1 MTQARLMTATAV
13 ALALVALLAP
23 WAAGDGAADE
33 YKVANG
39 ETLSEIAARHGMT
52 VEELAQA
59 NGIVNPDL
67 ILSGQVLVVP
77 GAADGRG
84 AVPASGNAGLS
95 GAGGSYVVQAGDTLS
110 EIAERFGVPLVAL
123 AQANGLSDPYL
134 IVEGE
139 ALTIPVPEIPIGPPA
154 APETEAMLDEAAAA
168 EGLDPGLVKALAYV
182 ESGWQQDVV
191 SHTGAMGVMQIQPST
206 GYWLEDEIFGYD
218 LNIETSAYD
227 NIRVG
232 ARYLSIL
239 MQVTGD
245 TDQALA
251 AYYQGYGALSLGIIY
266 EDTIQYVAAVKA
278 VRDMYW
284 P

>member
-1 MTQARLMTATAV
+1 MV
-13 ALALVALLAP
+13 AQ
-23 WAAGDGAADE
+23 GD
-33 YKVANG
+33 
-39 ETLSEIAARHGMT
+39 TLSEIAARHGMT

-67 ILSGQVLVVP
+67 ILSSQVLVVP

-84 AVPASGNAGLS
+84 AVPAPGGAGLS

-110 EIAERFGVPLVAL
+110 EIADRFGVPMLALVG
-123 AQANGLSDPYL
+123 ANAISDPHL
-134 IVEGE
+134 IVEGD
-139 ALTIPVPEIPIGPPA
+139 LLMIPVPEIPIGPPV
-154 APETEAMLDEAAAA
+154 APETEAILDEAAAA
-168 EGLDPGLVKALAYV
+168 EGLDAGLVKALAYL

-191 SHTGAMGVMQIQPST
+191 SHTGAMGVMQIQPTT

-227 NIRVG
+227 NIRAG
-232 ARYLSIL
+232 ARHLSIL